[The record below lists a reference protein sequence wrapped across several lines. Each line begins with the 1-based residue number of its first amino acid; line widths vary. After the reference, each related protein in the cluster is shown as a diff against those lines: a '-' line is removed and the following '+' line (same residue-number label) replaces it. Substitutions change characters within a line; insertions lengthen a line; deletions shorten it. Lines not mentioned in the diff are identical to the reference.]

1 MTTRTQTGRRRSH
14 MGPKLTS
21 LGDIFFCL
29 CEGRNHCR
37 PIRHGKV
44 RNEHKKGNIRSSLEN
59 MGETIGNGRSVL
71 IYPEEELTVGDPT
84 KPFLNGTGLMT
95 IAENLPVI
103 PMRINIEGIGK
114 PTYIPFIKRWHVTVR
129 FGAPIMPPWESDSEK
144 VTQLMEKSVA
154 NLAS

>member
-1 MTTRTQTGRRRSH
+1 MRAGIIAVPFATGKS
-14 MGPKLTS
+14 
-21 LGDIFFCL
+21 
-29 CEGRNHCR
+29 E
-37 PIRHGKV
+37 
-44 RNEHKKGNIRSSLEN
+44 NEHKKGTIRSSLEN
-59 MGETIGNGRSVL
+59 MGETMGNGRSVL

-114 PTYIPFIKRWHVTVR
+114 PTYIPFIKRGHVTVR